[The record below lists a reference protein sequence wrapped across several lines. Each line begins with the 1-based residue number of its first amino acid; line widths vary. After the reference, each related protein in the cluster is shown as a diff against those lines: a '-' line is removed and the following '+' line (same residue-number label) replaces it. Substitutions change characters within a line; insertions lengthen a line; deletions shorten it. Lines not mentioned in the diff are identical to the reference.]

1 MYTPTSTYNRVKN
14 FGWIEFSFFVD
25 MVSRINLLD
34 YSNKTDRDLILTY
47 IYNTSSRNVLDNIN
61 RFPIDYTLIS
71 LKVTPLNKIF
81 SQMISLCSIPRNLD
95 QDDFLKYFDEYS
107 RVLRELN
114 DIIESEE
121 ICYHTLKFEKKYGLT
136 WK

>member
-47 IYNTSSRNVLDNIN
+47 IYNTSSRNVLDNVT
-61 RFPIDYTLIS
+61 RFPIDYTLVS
-71 LKVTPLNKIF
+71 LKVTPLNKLF

-95 QDDFLKYFDEYS
+95 QEDFLKYFDEYS